1 MFRQKNI
8 KYRHSNR
15 TLKNKNVLNE
25 NPDTCVTLNKSEKK
39 FKTQIQPK
47 KNKHVCTMYVFL
59 VNQKH

>member
-25 NPDTCVTLNKSEKK
+25 NAVTCVTLNKGEKK

-47 KNKHVCTMYVFL
+47 KINMYVQCMSFL
-59 VNQKH
+59 

>member
-1 MFRQKNI
+1 MKNI

-25 NPDTCVTLNKSEKK
+25 NAVTCVTLNKSEKK

-47 KNKHVCTMYVFL
+47 KINMYVQCMYFL
-59 VNQKH
+59 

>member
-25 NPDTCVTLNKSEKK
+25 NAITCVTLNKSEKK
-39 FKTQIQPK
+39 NSKIPK
-47 KNKHVCTMYVFL
+47 KINM
-59 VNQKH
+59 